1 LRKTNKLTTLSVK
14 RMSKPGLYGDGDGL
28 YLQVAAGGTKAW
40 ILRYM
45 RAARARKMGLGPFP
59 VLSLVEA
66 RQKAFE
72 GRRSLLQGIDPID
85 ARNAARTEA
94 VVRAARALTFA
105 ECGKAYIAAH
115 QSGWRNEKHREQW
128 SSTLVRYAFPVIGVL
143 SVAAVDT
150 ALVLKVLEPIWN
162 SKPETASRLR
172 GRIEAILV
180 DRV

>member
-45 RAARARKMGLGPFP
+45 RAGRARKMGLGPFP
-59 VLSLVEA
+59 ILSLAEA

-94 VVRAARALTFA
+94 VAQAAKALTFA

-128 SSTLVRYAFPVIGVL
+128 SCQSRPLIPRL
-143 SVAAVDT
+143 S
-150 ALVLKVLEPIWN
+150 LKC
-162 SKPETASRLR
+162 SSRSGTQNR
-172 GRIEAILV
+172 KRRAGSEAGLKQS
-180 DRV
+180 